1 VTRCDGR
8 GCFFFFI
15 NPNNKRKDFT
25 IYSILA
31 STVYGV
37 VGGDV
42 RAHCNT
48 GVVDLWKTLPAFG
61 KYAIRI
67 TLAEALVLFVDPV
80 VARTKTIPPDAIPVV
95 RWWQK
100 HRQPG
105 PQTFEGLV
113 MPLLGKR
120 ELARI
125 AEESLRDC
133 TEAEREA
140 LIDHREMFEE
150 HFLATGTLTQTWFLN
165 EAELAEIGVTAES
178 PEFDLIERW
187 LKSEKLRQRY
197 IQMAAHMRLFYTLG
211 GEHPALADLWSMEVK
226 IQTGLGRFLDSG
238 LAFCIYSL
246 TKKRIHR
253 QNSSPHSGI
262 ERSWRFCR
270 TPELEEK
277 ARAVLRGMG
286 VLV

>member
-1 VTRCDGR
+1 MVVDA
-8 GCFFFFI
+8 FFIFI

-105 PQTFEGLV
+105 PHAFEDLV
-113 MPLLGKR
+113 MPLLNKK
-120 ELARI
+120 ELARM
-125 AEESLRDC
+125 AENTPEKMEEYLRDS
-133 TEAEREA
+133 TEAELNDLDAHQEKFA
-140 LIDHREMFEE
+140 E
-150 HFLATGTLTQTWFLN
+150 HFYSTEAFKLTWFWN
-165 EAELAEIGVTAES
+165 ESELAEIGVTANSSEYDFM
-178 PEFDLIERW
+178 EGL
-187 LKSEKLRQRY
+187 LKSEKLLQRH
-197 IQMAAHMRLFYTLG
+197 IQMAAHMRLLCTLG
-211 GEHPALADLWSMEVK
+211 REYPGLADLWSMEVN
-226 IQTGLGRFLDSG
+226 IQTDLDRFQGSG
-238 LAFCIYSL
+238 QALCVFEHDF
-246 TKKRIHR
+246 TKGDESIIVPTRGS
-253 QNSSPHSGI
+253 NLSPVSSF
-262 ERSWRFCR
+262 RS
-270 TPELEEK
+270 PK
-277 ARAVLRGMG
+277 
-286 VLV
+286 